1 MSNIIDKL
9 KENGIN
15 VEFIMALPT
24 SGASILMILFVM
36 IAGVASNS
44 WIEFATYLS
53 IMLAW
58 MLGVFFGFKI
68 LLLRMELIDKNKG

>member
-1 MSNIIDKL
+1 MSNMLDKL

-15 VEFIMALPT
+15 IKFIMRLPT

-36 IAGVASNS
+36 IAGVSGNS
-44 WIEFATYLS
+44 WMEFIIYLS

>member
-1 MSNIIDKL
+1 MSNMLDKL

-15 VEFIMALPT
+15 TKFIMRLPT

-36 IAGVASNS
+36 IAGVSSNS
-44 WIEFATYLS
+44 WMEFILYLS